1 MFLLAKGKTAKSM
14 EHLFSINL
22 IANEQSKIV
31 PKLTENGFEKT
42 KIPKDVYAAIL
53 TNRKKLLN
61 SGDKWKVHK
70 TIKQSNLHILR
81 QMIIISWNTVPLV
94 FKTA

>member
-1 MFLLAKGKTAKSM
+1 M

-31 PKLTENGFEKT
+31 PKLTEKGFEKR

-61 SGDKWKVHK
+61 SGAKWKVK
-70 TIKQSNLHILR
+70 LSIYIFYDK
-81 QMIIISWNTVPLV
+81 
-94 FKTA
+94 

>member
-1 MFLLAKGKTAKSM
+1 M

-70 TIKQSNLHILR
+70 TINLHILTNDYHC
-81 QMIIISWNTVPLV
+81 SSNTVPLA

>member
-1 MFLLAKGKTAKSM
+1 M

-31 PKLTENGFEKT
+31 PKLTESGFEKT

-70 TIKQSNLHILR
+70 IINLHILR
-81 QMIIISWNTVPLV
+81 QMIIISWNTVLLV

>member
-1 MFLLAKGKTAKSM
+1 M
-14 EHLFSINL
+14 EHLFSVNL

-31 PKLTENGFEKT
+31 PQLTERGFVKR

-61 SGDKWKVHK
+61 SGEQWKVNMNTEHSHY
-70 TIKQSNLHILR
+70 IYLR
-81 QMIIISWNTVPLV
+81 PID
-94 FKTA
+94 